1 MALLLVFFL
10 YIGISVSGAVL
21 LIVGE
26 SPPEMEP
33 DKYRNLNLTHRYMSE
48 DDWISWFHEQRKKL
62 VLFTAGP
69 PIIVIGFFFCRPLM
83 FLHQR
88 SINQQAGINVPPIN
102 CKFSVRKYAL
112 ILSTIVLLSIG
123 LALTVVGN
131 VVPASFWLLR
141 GC

>member
-1 MALLLVFFL
+1 MDPSKVECMALLLVFFL

-69 PIIVIGFFFCRPLM
+69 PIIVI
-83 FLHQR
+83 
-88 SINQQAGINVPPIN
+88 A
-102 CKFSVRKYAL
+102 
-112 ILSTIVLLSIG
+112 
-123 LALTVVGN
+123 
-131 VVPASFWLLR
+131 ASFFV
-141 GC
+141 GH